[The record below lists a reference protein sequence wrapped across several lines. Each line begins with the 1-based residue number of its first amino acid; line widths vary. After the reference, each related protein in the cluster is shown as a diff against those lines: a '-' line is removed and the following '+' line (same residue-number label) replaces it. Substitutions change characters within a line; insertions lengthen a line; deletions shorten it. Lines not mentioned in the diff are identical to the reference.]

1 MPKISKLVVEKK
13 KTPHFE
19 GEVLYNPETGDYY
32 KMISKKIK
40 KEAPKSSIT
49 YVELEPKKI
58 SVEEL
63 EKEYPEY
70 TFQNGVMMKK
80 DEFKQ
85 KLKGGSDMDYPC
97 TQVYRLNG
105 WL

>member
-1 MPKISKLVVEKK
+1 MPKMSKLVVEKK

-32 KMISKKIK
+32 KMISKKIE

-63 EKEYPEY
+63 EKEFPEY
-70 TFQNGVMMKK
+70 VIKNGNLLRKVP
-80 DEFKQ
+80 
-85 KLKGGSDMDYPC
+85 G
-97 TQVYRLNG
+97 TQIVRLNG

>member
-19 GEVLYNPETGDYY
+19 GEIMYDLKTGDYY
-32 KMISKKIK
+32 KMISKKIE

-63 EKEYPEY
+63 EKEYPKY
-70 TFQNGVMMKK
+70 TFQNGVI
-80 DEFKQ
+80 ELKQ
-85 KLKGGSDMDYPC
+85 KLKDGSDMDYLC
-97 TQVYRLNG
+97 TRVYRLNG

>member
-32 KMISKKIK
+32 KMISKKIE

-63 EKEYPEY
+63 EKEYPRY

-80 DEFKQ
+80 DECKQ
-85 KLKGGSDMDYPC
+85 KLKDGSDTDNPC